1 MKRCDGHSITV
12 FVSKR
17 GYNVLHTPQSF
28 AELFAPYY
36 SLPCKDIELPVHNVC
51 AVIQLFTAMHACEI
65 PLKTSSESLSL
76 VTPHIT
82 APATSSSPLLLE
94 CMQMAT
100 PDNTNITP
108 NTALPGLSTFSPN
121 NALVM
126 LENTMAV
133 ALHIGTDRVR
143 LDDANVL

>member
-1 MKRCDGHSITV
+1 MKRCDGNNNGIRFKEATMHSV
-12 FVSKR
+12 YCV
-17 GYNVLHTPQSF
+17 VLRHFRTC
-28 AELFAPYY
+28 LH
-36 SLPCKDIELPVHNVC
+36 SLPCTDIEFPVHNVC
-51 AVIQLFTAMHACEI
+51 AFIQLFTALHSCAI
-65 PLKTSSESLSL
+65 PLKTSSRSLSL

-82 APATSSSPLLLE
+82 APATSSSSLLE

-108 NTALPGLSTFSPN
+108 STALPGLSTFSPN